1 MTHAQHPLGTGF
13 APAATA
19 DDILRGVDLR
29 GRNVIV
35 TGGHSGI
42 GLAATRALVKAGA
55 AVTIGARD
63 VDRARAAVADLDRVE
78 VGPLDLGDPRS
89 IDAFAAS
96 WLTSNRPLHVLVN
109 NAAPVAPREL
119 VRDARGY
126 EWQFAVSHLGHFQL
140 TLALAPALR
149 TAHGARV
156 VNVSSGAQRFGEIRF
171 EDLHFATGY
180 DAGRAYAQS
189 KKANVL
195 FAVEIDRRWAK
206 DGIRAFAVHPGVIVG
221 TKLNAGA
228 GPEALRRMGLV
239 DEDGA
244 PIVDPARGKKTPEQ
258 GASTVVFAA
267 ASPLLDGRG
276 GVYLKDN
283 DISALDDEKRTL
295 TADVIPAEVTSS
307 SIDPDAARRLWE
319 RSLELL
325 RA

>member
-149 TAHGARV
+149 AAHGARV